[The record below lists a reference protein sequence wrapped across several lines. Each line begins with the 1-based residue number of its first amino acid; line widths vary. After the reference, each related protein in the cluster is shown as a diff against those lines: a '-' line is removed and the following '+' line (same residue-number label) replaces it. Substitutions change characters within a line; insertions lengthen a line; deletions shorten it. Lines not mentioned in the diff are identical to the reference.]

1 LWFRLSCMAAF
12 LALLGAL
19 YQLRLRQLARQFN
32 MRMEERVGERTR
44 IARDLHDT
52 LLQSFHGILLR
63 FQTVSNLLPERP
75 GEAKQR
81 LESAIDQAA
90 QAITEGRDA
99 VQELRSPTVET
110 KDLALAIRA
119 VGEELTADE
128 TEGNSTVFQVVVEGA
143 PRNLHPLIRDEVYR
157 IAAEALRNAF
167 RHAQARQ
174 IEVEIRY
181 DERELR
187 LRVRDD
193 GKGFHSEIL
202 QTERRAG
209 HYGLD
214 GMRERAGLMGGKLTV
229 WSELDSGTEIELSIP
244 AFTAYVTPSASRRS
258 WPFRKKTEVK
268 S

>member
-1 LWFRLSCMAAF
+1 
-12 LALLGAL
+12 
-19 YQLRLRQLARQFN
+19 
-32 MRMEERVGERTR
+32 
-44 IARDLHDT
+44 
-52 LLQSFHGILLR
+52 
-63 FQTVSNLLPERP
+63 
-75 GEAKQR
+75 
-81 LESAIDQAA
+81 
-90 QAITEGRDA
+90 
-99 VQELRSPTVET
+99 LRSPTVET

-128 TEGNSTVFQVVVEGA
+128 TDRNSADFQVVVEGV

-187 LRVRDD
+187 LRIRDD
-193 GKGFHSEIL
+193 GKGFHSEVL

-229 WSELDSGTEIELSIP
+229 WSELNSGTEIELSIP
-244 AFTAYVTPSASRRS
+244 ALTAYATPSASRRS
-258 WPFRKKTEVK
+258 WPFWKKTEIK